1 MDSAIEETYNIM
13 IGGRA
18 YRAIR
23 ELAEGLDEE
32 ELTASE
38 TSSKAASR
46 SMSNKPNRTG
56 YQWDSRPRDTF
67 PES

>member
-18 YRAIR
+18 QRAIR
-23 ELAEGLDEE
+23 ELAEDLDED

-38 TSSKAASR
+38 TSSKAA
-46 SMSNKPNRTG
+46 
-56 YQWDSRPRDTF
+56 
-67 PES
+67 